1 MPPTNPAYKAQLS
14 LNASQSVSLS
24 PLIHLLIEFLIM
36 TTHRFVDTALSTA
49 KPIKRMAA
57 YSIPS
62 TEKAQKHN
70 TSTTTIVIKFLLY
83 ISFILSFGTVL
94 LTTAANPTEST
105 LVIARILGP
114 ICFIKYMCITG
125 DVKAYINDTS
135 IGPDNNNIFVYLSI
149 NPHSFLGVH

>member
-1 MPPTNPAYKAQLS
+1 MPPTNPAYKAQLL
-14 LNASQSVSLS
+14 LNDSQSVSLS

-49 KPIKRMAA
+49 KPIKRIAA
-57 YSIPS
+57 YSMPS

-83 ISFILSFGTVL
+83 ISFILLFGTVL
-94 LTTAANPTEST
+94 LTTAANPTESI

-125 DVKAYINDTS
+125 DVTAYINDTS
-135 IGPDNNNIFVYLSI
+135 IGPFNNNIFVYLSI
-149 NPHSFLGVH
+149 P

>member
-36 TTHRFVDTALSTA
+36 TTHRFVDTASSTA
-49 KPIKRMAA
+49 KPIKRIAA

-62 TEKAQKHN
+62 MEKAQKHN

-83 ISFILSFGTVL
+83 ISFILLLGTVL
-94 LTTAANPTEST
+94 LTTAANPTESI
-105 LVIARILGP
+105 LVTARMLGP

-125 DVKAYINDTS
+125 DVTAYINDTS
-135 IGPDNNNIFVYLSI
+135 IGPVNNNIFVYLSI
-149 NPHSFLGVH
+149 P

>member
-1 MPPTNPAYKAQLS
+1 MPPTNPAYKAQLL
-14 LNASQSVSLS
+14 LNDSQSVSLS

-62 TEKAQKHN
+62 MEKAQKHN
-70 TSTTTIVIKFLLY
+70 TSTMTTVMKFLLY

-94 LTTAANPTEST
+94 LTTAANPTESI
-105 LVIARILGP
+105 LVIARILGL
-114 ICFIKYMCITG
+114 ICFIKYMYTTG

-135 IGPDNNNIFVYLSI
+135 IGPVNNNIFVYLSI
-149 NPHSFLGVH
+149 L